1 MDGEQDILDWLLEP
15 LTQNDLQRFGRHTDP
30 SVDRHGKTLHQSLDT
45 SILDLADDIAYGV
58 HDLEDA
64 VALKLYTREQ
74 WQEIHQSLD
83 PNWVSRMELT
93 NLEDDLFEK
102 NPSSG
107 HSRKQAVGAMVHA
120 LIQSAEIQ
128 ENPEFEEPL
137 LHWKV
142 SLPEVPRMF
151 LESLKDSVSRHVIQR
166 NTVQSATF
174 RGHRMLV
181 EIFEVLIEE
190 ADRLLPERFGSQ
202 WKNAENESQGCRVI
216 CDYMA
221 GMTDQYANRIY
232 SRFFLP
238 NEGSVFDRI

>member
-1 MDGEQDILDWLLEP
+1 
-15 LTQNDLQRFGRHTDP
+15 
-30 SVDRHGKTLHQSLDT
+30 
-45 SILDLADDIAYGV
+45 
-58 HDLEDA
+58 
-64 VALKLYTREQ
+64 
-74 WQEIHQSLD
+74 
-83 PNWVSRMELT
+83 MELT

-128 ENPEFEEPL
+128 EIPEFEEPV

-174 RGHRMLV
+174 RGHRMVV
-181 EIFEVLIEE
+181 EIFQVLLEE

-202 WKNAENESQGCRVI
+202 WKTAENEGQGFRVI

>member
-1 MDGEQDILDWLLEP
+1 
-15 LTQNDLQRFGRHTDP
+15 
-30 SVDRHGKTLHQSLDT
+30 
-45 SILDLADDIAYGV
+45 
-58 HDLEDA
+58 
-64 VALKLYTREQ
+64 
-74 WQEIHQSLD
+74 
-83 PNWVSRMELT
+83 MELT

-107 HSRKQAVGAMVHA
+107 HSRKQAVGVMVHA

-181 EIFEVLIEE
+181 EIFQVLLEE

-202 WKNAENESQGCRVI
+202 WKNAEDESQGNRVI